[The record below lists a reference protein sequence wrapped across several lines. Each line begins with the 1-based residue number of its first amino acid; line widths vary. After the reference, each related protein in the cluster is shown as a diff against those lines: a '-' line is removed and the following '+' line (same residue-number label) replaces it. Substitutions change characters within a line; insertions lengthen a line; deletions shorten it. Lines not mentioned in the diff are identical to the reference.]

1 MNKQEVLEKIIL
13 HLTNQPCEHF
23 FTQVKDKYFLNTQT
37 LEDFSNKT
45 KRRSMSQN
53 GRHDDAIKMIC
64 QDYYLKKISF
74 KDFKSELDQILQ
86 NISLERD
93 KKLSSI
99 KPINKK
105 RLELESEITCM
116 LELLQRNLSICNISL
131 FDLDQNLYLSDYE
144 KFILKPC
151 NNVLCGVKIKNNTS
165 FIDSFCNENTL
176 RFVLENHYD
185 EFKKQIEESTTKKI
199 DKNDKNEKKNNYFQQ
214 LKNFFLTVS
223 KEELFISL
231 QDWWKLKI
239 KLEILY
245 YVPPTR
251 QETRPLSFF
260 FIVEQ
265 LRVNN
270 HMIIDPYLY
279 QTILTFS
286 NNYGETAIEEFRE
299 YYKCVFGDNLFRK
312 NFISKTKELKSWI
325 MYRILFINI
334 CIVSNK
340 FLFGEL
346 LRTWTKEHVMYPHKN
361 YKLDKKYPSFIDTDI
376 TNQKILSNIETQ
388 NDIDKLLSIINT
400 FDNNNEL
407 SDEFIEKH
415 PSLIYNLFDAY
426 EIQEEKKN

>member
-1 MNKQEVLEKIIL
+1 
-13 HLTNQPCEHF
+13 
-23 FTQVKDKYFLNTQT
+23 
-37 LEDFSNKT
+37 
-45 KRRSMSQN
+45 
-53 GRHDDAIKMIC
+53 
-64 QDYYLKKISF
+64 
-74 KDFKSELDQILQ
+74 
-86 NISLERD
+86 
-93 KKLSSI
+93 
-99 KPINKK
+99 
-105 RLELESEITCM
+105 
-116 LELLQRNLSICNISL
+116 
-131 FDLDQNLYLSDYE
+131 
-144 KFILKPC
+144 
-151 NNVLCGVKIKNNTS
+151 
-165 FIDSFCNENTL
+165 
-176 RFVLENHYD
+176 VLENHYD
-185 EFKKQIEESTTKKI
+185 EFKKQIEETTTKKI
-199 DKNDKNEKKNNYFQQ
+199 DKNDKSEKKNNYFQN

-239 KLEILY
+239 NLEILY

-270 HMIIDPYLY
+270 NMIIDPYLY
-279 QTILTFS
+279 QTILAFS

-325 MYRILFINI
+325 MFRILFINI
-334 CIVSNK
+334 CIVSNT

-400 FDNNNEL
+400 FDTGNEL
-407 SDEFIEKH
+407 SEEFVEKH

-426 EIQEEKKN
+426 DIQEEKKN